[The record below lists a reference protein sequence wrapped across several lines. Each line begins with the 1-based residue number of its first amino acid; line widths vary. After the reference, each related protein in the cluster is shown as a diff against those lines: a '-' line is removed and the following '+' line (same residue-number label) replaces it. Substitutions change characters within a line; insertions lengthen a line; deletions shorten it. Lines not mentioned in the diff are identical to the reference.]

1 MLDRA
6 ALLALLEALA
16 AELSV
21 IGVRGEMFIVGGAA
35 MALAY
40 NTRRA
45 TRDIDAV
52 FEPKTVV
59 YRAAERVA
67 IERGVDPGWLNDAV
81 KGLLPGHDSTST
93 VLFERPGLAVRI
105 ASPRYLLAMK
115 VMAARVER
123 DEDDIVRLA
132 ELSGTSSVAEVLDLV
147 QTAYPQMPV
156 APRVQYFLE
165 ELFGRDDPS
174 EA

>member
-1 MLDRA
+1 VLDQP

-16 AELSV
+16 AELATT
-21 IGVRGEMFIVGGAA
+21 GVRGEMFIVGGAA

-40 NTRRA
+40 NTRRS

-52 FEPKTVV
+52 FEPKTVIHE
-59 YRAAERVA
+59 AAERVA
-67 IERGVDPGWLNDAV
+67 SQRGIDPNWLNDAV
-81 KGLLPGHDSTST
+81 KGFLPGDDPAST

-123 DEDDIVRLA
+123 DEDDIARLA
-132 ELSGTSSVAEVLDLV
+132 ELSGTDSVAAILDLV
-147 QTAYPQMPV
+147 QATYPHV
-156 APRVQYFLE
+156 AVPPRAQYFLE
-165 ELFGRDDPS
+165 ELFGRDDPG
-174 EA
+174 